1 MRGALLALAI
11 GIIVG
16 VGLTLQFGMPGR
28 SGPTIDKSGPLTDKP
43 AAKAPLASAPPPA
56 AAAAPAAPP
65 VVGGTVIAPAAGAV
79 TVVPDF
85 ASLAE
90 RLSPVVVN
98 ISTRAQRE
106 KSSDNNSAP
115 HGFRGPGQQG
125 PQWPF
130 GDGEPRD
137 FTEPFERF
145 FGPGPKQRQAPQRS
159 LGSGF
164 VIDTEGY
171 ILTNNHVVEN
181 AEEIVVRL
189 DNEQEHKATLVGK
202 DPKTDL
208 ALLKIDGVTGLTAVP
223 LGDSDTL
230 RVGEWVMAIG
240 NPFGLDHSVT
250 SGIVSAKGR
259 FIGAGNYDDYIQ
271 TDAAINPGNSGGP
284 LLNLRGEVVGI
295 NSAIFSRTG
304 GNIGIGFAI
313 PVNLAK
319 ELVPQLREKGKVTRG
334 WLGVLIQKVTPEIA
348 ESLGIEQAHGALVAD
363 VVANGPAAAAGV
375 KVGDVI
381 VEFDGHTV
389 GESNELPMLVARTPL
404 EKQVKIKVL
413 RGKETLDLD
422 VTIAELQDEEAQ
434 LAASGDSEKLGLTV
448 QTLTPEIAENLGV
461 EETKGVVV
469 SAVESGSAADEA
481 GIRRGDVILEVNR
494 QPVDDADAYKGALK
508 KVEKGK
514 NVLFLVR
521 RGENTIFL
529 ALKPPA

>member
-16 VGLTLQFGMPGR
+16 VGATLQFGMPGR
-28 SGPTIDKSGPLTDKP
+28 DGKVAGSISATKPPLTTAP
-43 AAKAPLASAPPPA
+43 APVVPPPA
-56 AAAAPAAPP
+56 PAAAPEP
-65 VVGGTVIAPAAGAV
+65 IAAV
-79 TVVPDF
+79 TGVPDF
-85 ASLAE
+85 ATLAE

-98 ISTRAQRE
+98 ISTRAQRKE
-106 KSSDNNSAP
+106 PTEAP
-115 HGFRGPGQQG
+115 RFRGPGQQG

-130 GDGEPRD
+130 GGEGEPKD

-145 FGPGPKQRQAPQRS
+145 FGPGPKQRQQPQRS

-164 VIDTEGY
+164 VIDSEGY

-181 AEEIVVRL
+181 ADEIVVRL

-208 ALLKIDGVTGLTAVP
+208 ALLKIDGVSGLTAVP
-223 LGDSDTL
+223 LGDSDKL

-319 ELVPQLREKGKVTRG
+319 ELVPQLRDKGKVTRG

-348 ESLGIEQAHGALVAD
+348 ESLGLEQAHGALVAD

-381 VEFDGHTV
+381 VEFDGRPV
-389 GESNELPMLVARTPL
+389 VESNELPMLVARTPL
-404 EKQVKIKVL
+404 EKQVTLKVV
-413 RGKETLDLD
+413 RDKESLDLP

-434 LAASGDSEKLGLTV
+434 VAAGGDSEKLGLTV

-461 EETKGVVV
+461 EDAKGVVV
-469 SAVESGSAADEA
+469 TAVESGSPADEA
-481 GIRRGDVILEVNR
+481 GLRRGDVILEVNR
-494 QPVDDADAYKGALK
+494 EAVADADNYKAALK

>member
-1 MRGALLALAI
+1 MEQAE
-11 GIIVG
+11 
-16 VGLTLQFGMPGR
+16 
-28 SGPTIDKSGPLTDKP
+28 
-43 AAKAPLASAPPPA
+43 PPSHP
-56 AAAAPAAPP
+56 
-65 VVGGTVIAPAAGAV
+65 
-79 TVVPDF
+79 
-85 ASLAE
+85 
-90 RLSPVVVN
+90 R
-98 ISTRAQRE
+98 
-106 KSSDNNSAP
+106 
-115 HGFRGPGQQG
+115 FRGPGQQG

-130 GDGEPRD
+130 GEGEPKD

-145 FGPGPKQRQAPQRS
+145 FGPGPKQQHQAPQRS

-164 VIDTEGY
+164 VIDSEGY

-181 AEEIVVRL
+181 ADEIVVRL
-189 DNEQEHKATLVGK
+189 DNEQEHKATVVGK

-208 ALLKIDGVTGLTAVP
+208 ALLKIDGVSGLTAVP
-223 LGDSDTL
+223 LGDSDKL

-284 LLNLRGEVVGI
+284 LINLRGEVVGI
-295 NSAIFSRTG
+295 NSAIFSRSG

-348 ESLGIEQAHGALVAD
+348 ESLGLEQAHGALVAD
-363 VVANGPAAAAGV
+363 VIANGPAAAAGI

-381 VEFDGHTV
+381 VEFDGHPV
-389 GESNELPMLVARTPL
+389 NESNELPMLVARTPL
-404 EKQVKIKVL
+404 EKQVTLKIL
-413 RGKETLDLD
+413 RDKQPIDLP
-422 VTIAELQDEEAQ
+422 VTIAELQDEETQVAGG
-434 LAASGDSEKLGLTV
+434 GDSEKLGLAV

-461 EETKGVVV
+461 EEAKGVVV
-469 SAVESGSAADEA
+469 TAVESGSPADEA
-481 GIRRGDVILEVNR
+481 GLRRGDVILEVNR
-494 QPVDDADAYKGALK
+494 QVIEDTDKYKAALK

>member
-1 MRGALLALAI
+1 MRTMRGALLLLAV
-11 GIIVG
+11 GILLG
-16 VGLTLQFGMPGR
+16 VGATLQFWMPGR
-28 SGPTIDKSGPLTDKP
+28 EAVLT
-43 AAKAPLASAPPPA
+43 
-56 AAAAPAAPP
+56 AAAPGKALATSVPPAVVTAAPP
-65 VVGGTVIAPAAGAV
+65 AVAQAGPAV
-79 TVVPDF
+79 TGVPDF
-85 ASLAE
+85 ATLAE

-98 ISTRAQRE
+98 ISTRAQRKE
-106 KSSDNNSAP
+106 ESEAP
-115 HGFRGPGQQG
+115 RFRGPGQQG

-130 GDGEPRD
+130 GEGDPHDGP
-137 FTEPFERF
+137 EPFERF
-145 FGPGPKQRQAPQRS
+145 FGPRQRQLPQRS

-181 AEEIVVRL
+181 ADEIVVRL
-189 DNEQEHKATLVGK
+189 DNEQELKATVVGK
-202 DPKTDL
+202 DPKTDM
-208 ALLKIDGVTGLTAVP
+208 ALLKIEGASGLTAVA

-284 LLNLRGEVVGI
+284 LINLRGEVVGI

-348 ESLGIEQAHGALVAD
+348 ESLGLEQAKGALVAD
-363 VVANGPAAAAGV
+363 VVKSGPAAAAGV

-381 VEFDGHTV
+381 IEFDGHPV
-389 GESNELPMLVARTPL
+389 NESNELPMLVARTPL
-404 EKQVKIKVL
+404 EKQVSLKIL
-413 RGKETLDLD
+413 RDKQPMDLN

-434 LAASGDSEKLGLTV
+434 VAKGGDSEKLGLTV
-448 QTLTPEIAENLGV
+448 QSLTPEIAENLGIDDA
-461 EETKGVVV
+461 KGVVV
-469 SAVESGSAADEA
+469 TAVESGSAADEA

-494 QPVDDADAYKGALK
+494 QPVDDADRYKAALK
-508 KVEKGK
+508 KIEKGK

-521 RGENTIFL
+521 RGDNTIFL